1 MTKLVGLLIILLL
14 ASVPLSGLGSDINDR
29 RAEPESGRYWIFLSD
44 RGKVQ
49 HKLNQALTTAEL
61 PLSERAIARRISRSG
76 VEGVLQTDI
85 PVREEYIKQLKNLGL
100 RIRVVSR
107 FLNAVSV
114 YADIDDLAELSALPF
129 VDRIKPVAT
138 YRRSISTPTPREK
151 LDKIA
156 PQALQLDYGPSYGQL
171 AMVNVPPLH
180 EKGLNGKDVLI
191 GVFDTGF
198 LTDHP
203 AFGLIDILAAY
214 DFINND
220 ADVGDNDQSQ
230 MDHGTAA
237 FSVIGGRDEGNLIGP
252 AFGATYILAK
262 TEDVRREVRAE
273 EDNFIAAL
281 EWADS
286 IGCDLI
292 TASLGYI
299 DWYTF
304 SDLDGDTSPLTAACD
319 AAVQRGITVVAA
331 AGNGRHDPW
340 GHINVPADG
349 DSVIAVGAVNPD
361 SLLSS
366 FSSPG
371 PTADGRIKP
380 DVMAQGTV
388 VTSANLFG
396 GYSGFSGTSAATPLA
411 AGAIALL
418 LQSHPNWGPIDI
430 RTALRATATQP
441 VGSLQ
446 YPNNDYG
453 YGIVNAAAADT
464 FEFEPVLL
472 SSVDSLLF
480 RVYYEDLDT
489 ASQIIDLTERS
500 GLELEWT
507 AAWDSTWLSVGPVS
521 GITPD
526 EIAVA
531 VDITGL
537 TLGDYREIL
546 TIESDSASNSPLE
559 IPIHLTIREGR
570 EPFAK
575 AYPNPFTD
583 KVWFEFDRL
592 GGDGGSIHILAVDGS
607 HVFELDLSAGT
618 IGLSWD
624 GRNSSGEE
632 VAGGY
637 YLVKITGIGMDGVLK
652 IYKAR

>member
-1 MTKLVGLLIILLL
+1 MKKTICLLIISLL
-14 ASVPLSGLGSDINDR
+14 AAVTLNGFGSDSNYR
-29 RAEPESGRYWIFLSD
+29 RTEPESGRYWIFFTD
-44 RGKVQ
+44 KGKAEPG
-49 HKLNQALTTAEL
+49 LNRSLATAEL
-61 PLSERAIARRISRSG
+61 PLSRRSIARRISRSG
-76 VEGVLQTDI
+76 SDRVHLTDL
-85 PVREEYIKQLKNLGL
+85 PVSANYISQIEELGL
-100 RIRVVSR
+100 QIRVVSR
-107 FLNAVSV
+107 LLNAVSV
-114 YADIDDLAELSALPF
+114 YATSTHLADLEALPF
-129 VDRIKPVAT
+129 VDRIEPVAT
-138 YRRSISTPTPREK
+138 YRRSIPTITPSEKFEKRSTK
-151 LDKIA
+151 S
-156 PQALQLDYGPSYGQL
+156 LQLDYGPSYGQL
-171 AMVNVPPLH
+171 AMLNVPPLH

-203 AFGLIDILAAY
+203 AFELIDILAAY

-220 ADVGDNDQSQ
+220 ADVADNDQAQ

-237 FSVIGGRDEGNLIGP
+237 LSVIGGRDEGSLIGP
-252 AFGATYILAK
+252 AFGATYVLAK
-262 TEDVRREVRAE
+262 TEDVRQEVHAE

-304 SDLDGDTSPLTAACD
+304 SDLDGDKSPLTEACD
-319 AAVQRGITVVAA
+319 AAAQRGITVVTA
-331 AGNGRHDPW
+331 AGNERHDTW

-380 DVMAQGTV
+380 DIMAQGTV

-411 AGAIALL
+411 AGAMALL
-418 LQSHPNWGPIDI
+418 LQSHPNWGPMDI

-441 VGSLQ
+441 DGSLQ

-464 FEFEPVLL
+464 FEFEPILL

-480 RVYYEDLDT
+480 RVYYEDLAP
-489 ASQIIDLTERS
+489 ASQVIVLTERS

-507 AAWDSTWLSVGPVS
+507 ATWDSTWLSVGPVS
-521 GITPD
+521 GTTPG
-526 EIAVA
+526 EIVVA

-537 TLGDYREIL
+537 NFGDYREIL
-546 TIESDSASNSPLE
+546 AIDSDSASNSPLQ
-559 IPIHLTIREGR
+559 IPIHLTIREDR
-570 EPFAK
+570 EPFAR
-575 AYPNPFTD
+575 AYPNPFTEEIN
-583 KVWFEFDRL
+583 FEFDPP
-592 GGDGGSIHILAVDGS
+592 GSDGGSIHILAVDGS
-607 HVFELDLSAGT
+607 HVFERYLSPG
-618 IGLSWD
+618 ISNSSWD
-624 GRNSSGEE
+624 GKNSSGEE

-637 YLVKITGIGMDGVLK
+637 YLVKITGIGMEDMLK